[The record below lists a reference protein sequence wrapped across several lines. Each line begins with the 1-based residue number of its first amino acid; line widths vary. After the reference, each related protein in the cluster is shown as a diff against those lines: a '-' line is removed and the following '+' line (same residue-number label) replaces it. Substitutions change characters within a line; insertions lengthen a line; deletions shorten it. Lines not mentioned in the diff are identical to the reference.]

1 MSSCAPT
8 APIEHDG
15 RTRGWAR
22 IRDRLDAQAAEIAV
36 ERPPRGLRAA
46 YDTVPRRGPA
56 PHDAGRIAP
65 VADPAEEH
73 AMNPAPKWYLPVAIL
88 ALLWTL
94 LGCAAYL
101 GDVMLTPDDIA
112 KMSPDQ
118 QALYAARP
126 AWAVAAT
133 AIAVWGG
140 AAGCLGL
147 VLRKRWALPLLLLS
161 LAGVIVQDVA
171 LFVLSSAAAQ
181 AGTVAYVL
189 QGLVLAIAI
198 GLVLLARRAIA
209 RGWIA

>member
-1 MSSCAPT
+1 
-8 APIEHDG
+8 
-15 RTRGWAR
+15 
-22 IRDRLDAQAAEIAV
+22 
-36 ERPPRGLRAA
+36 
-46 YDTVPRRGPA
+46 
-56 PHDAGRIAP
+56 
-65 VADPAEEH
+65 
-73 AMNPAPKWYLPVAIL
+73 MNPAPKWYLPVAIL
-88 ALLWTL
+88 ALLWNL

-147 VLRKRWALPLLLLS
+147 VLRRRWALPLLLLS
-161 LAGVIVQDVA
+161 LAGVIVQDAA

-198 GLVLLARRAIA
+198 GLVLLARKAIA

>member
-1 MSSCAPT
+1 
-8 APIEHDG
+8 
-15 RTRGWAR
+15 
-22 IRDRLDAQAAEIAV
+22 
-36 ERPPRGLRAA
+36 
-46 YDTVPRRGPA
+46 
-56 PHDAGRIAP
+56 
-65 VADPAEEH
+65 
-73 AMNPAPKWYLPVAIL
+73 MNPAPKWYLPVAIL
-88 ALLWTL
+88 ALLWNL

-112 KMSPDQ
+112 TMSPAQ

-126 AWAVAAT
+126 AWAVSAT

-147 VLRKRWALPLLLLS
+147 VLRKRWALPLLVLS
-161 LAGVIVQDVA
+161 LAGVIGQDVA
-171 LFVLSSAAAQ
+171 LFVVSSAAAQ

-198 GLVLLARRAIA
+198 GLVLLARKAIA

>member
-1 MSSCAPT
+1 
-8 APIEHDG
+8 
-15 RTRGWAR
+15 
-22 IRDRLDAQAAEIAV
+22 
-36 ERPPRGLRAA
+36 
-46 YDTVPRRGPA
+46 
-56 PHDAGRIAP
+56 
-65 VADPAEEH
+65 
-73 AMNPAPKWYLPVAIL
+73 MNPAPKWYLPVAIL
-88 ALLWTL
+88 ALLWNL

-171 LFVLSSAAAQ
+171 LFVVSSAAAQ

-198 GLVLLARRAIA
+198 GLVLLARKAIA

>member
-1 MSSCAPT
+1 
-8 APIEHDG
+8 
-15 RTRGWAR
+15 
-22 IRDRLDAQAAEIAV
+22 
-36 ERPPRGLRAA
+36 
-46 YDTVPRRGPA
+46 
-56 PHDAGRIAP
+56 
-65 VADPAEEH
+65 
-73 AMNPAPKWYLPVAIL
+73 MNPAPKWYLPVAIL
-88 ALLWTL
+88 ALLWNL

-171 LFVLSSAAAQ
+171 LFVVSSAAAQ

>member
-1 MSSCAPT
+1 
-8 APIEHDG
+8 
-15 RTRGWAR
+15 
-22 IRDRLDAQAAEIAV
+22 
-36 ERPPRGLRAA
+36 
-46 YDTVPRRGPA
+46 
-56 PHDAGRIAP
+56 
-65 VADPAEEH
+65 
-73 AMNPAPKWYLPVAIL
+73 MNPAPKWYLPVAIL
-88 ALLWTL
+88 ALLWNL

-112 KMSPDQ
+112 KMSPAQ

-126 AWAVAAT
+126 AWAVSAT

-171 LFVLSSAAAQ
+171 LFGLSSAGSQ

-198 GLVLLARRAIA
+198 GLVLLARKAIA

>member
-1 MSSCAPT
+1 
-8 APIEHDG
+8 
-15 RTRGWAR
+15 
-22 IRDRLDAQAAEIAV
+22 
-36 ERPPRGLRAA
+36 
-46 YDTVPRRGPA
+46 
-56 PHDAGRIAP
+56 
-65 VADPAEEH
+65 
-73 AMNPAPKWYLPVAIL
+73 MNPAPKWYLPVAIL
-88 ALLWTL
+88 ALLWNL

-112 KMSPDQ
+112 KMSPEQ

-171 LFVLSSAAAQ
+171 LFVMSSAAAQ

-198 GLVLLARRAIA
+198 GLVLLARKAIA

>member
-1 MSSCAPT
+1 
-8 APIEHDG
+8 
-15 RTRGWAR
+15 
-22 IRDRLDAQAAEIAV
+22 
-36 ERPPRGLRAA
+36 
-46 YDTVPRRGPA
+46 
-56 PHDAGRIAP
+56 
-65 VADPAEEH
+65 
-73 AMNPAPKWYLPVAIL
+73 MNPAPKWYLPVAIL
-88 ALLWTL
+88 ALLWNL

-112 KMSPDQ
+112 KMSPAQ

>member
-1 MSSCAPT
+1 
-8 APIEHDG
+8 
-15 RTRGWAR
+15 
-22 IRDRLDAQAAEIAV
+22 
-36 ERPPRGLRAA
+36 
-46 YDTVPRRGPA
+46 
-56 PHDAGRIAP
+56 
-65 VADPAEEH
+65 
-73 AMNPAPKWYLPVAIL
+73 MNPAPKWYLPVAIL
-88 ALLWTL
+88 ALLWNL

-198 GLVLLARRAIA
+198 GLVLLARKAIA

>member
-1 MSSCAPT
+1 
-8 APIEHDG
+8 
-15 RTRGWAR
+15 
-22 IRDRLDAQAAEIAV
+22 
-36 ERPPRGLRAA
+36 
-46 YDTVPRRGPA
+46 
-56 PHDAGRIAP
+56 
-65 VADPAEEH
+65 
-73 AMNPAPKWYLPVAIL
+73 MNPAPKWYLPVAIL
-88 ALLWTL
+88 ALLWNL

-112 KMSPDQ
+112 TMSPAQ

-126 AWAVAAT
+126 AWAVSAT

-147 VLRKRWALPLLLLS
+147 VLRKRWALPLLVLS

-171 LFVLSSAAAQ
+171 LFVVSSAAAQ

-198 GLVLLARRAIA
+198 GLVLLARKAIA

>member
-1 MSSCAPT
+1 MK
-8 APIEHDG
+8 
-15 RTRGWAR
+15 
-22 IRDRLDAQAAEIAV
+22 
-36 ERPPRGLRAA
+36 
-46 YDTVPRRGPA
+46 
-56 PHDAGRIAP
+56 
-65 VADPAEEH
+65 
-73 AMNPAPKWYLPVAIL
+73 PAPKWYLPVAIL
-88 ALLWTL
+88 ALLWNL

-112 KMSPDQ
+112 TMSPAQ

-126 AWAVAAT
+126 AWAVSAT

-147 VLRKRWALPLLLLS
+147 VLRKRWALPLLVLS

-171 LFVLSSAAAQ
+171 LFVVSSAAAQ

-198 GLVLLARRAIA
+198 GLVLLARKAIA

>member
-1 MSSCAPT
+1 
-8 APIEHDG
+8 
-15 RTRGWAR
+15 
-22 IRDRLDAQAAEIAV
+22 
-36 ERPPRGLRAA
+36 
-46 YDTVPRRGPA
+46 
-56 PHDAGRIAP
+56 
-65 VADPAEEH
+65 
-73 AMNPAPKWYLPVAIL
+73 MNPAPKWYLPVAIL
-88 ALLWTL
+88 ALLWNL

-112 KMSPDQ
+112 RMSPAQ

-126 AWAVAAT
+126 AWAVSAT

-147 VLRKRWALPLLLLS
+147 VLRKRWALPLLVLS

-171 LFVLSSAAAQ
+171 LFVVSSAAAQ

-198 GLVLLARRAIA
+198 GLVLLARKAIA